1 MFFVHFILQYY
12 EESVYKPDT
21 DMRDFRWDEDGSIT
35 WVDDI
40 YSDNISN
47 IENKDDGGESDK
59 EEYY

>member
-1 MFFVHFILQYY
+1 MRRATIN
-12 EESVYKPDT
+12 KPDT

-40 YSDNISN
+40 YSGNISN

>member
-1 MFFVHFILQYY
+1 MRRATIN
-12 EESVYKPDT
+12 KPDT

-47 IENKDDGGESDK
+47 IENKDDGGETDK
-59 EEYY
+59 VEYY